1 MMTDMEK
8 DIEERIKEWYQ
19 SIDDPFFQHKP
30 WQHLFD
36 EEKQMVAEMYWE
48 DQLIK
53 AEDEANEE
61 VDVTIYDGDMAAEM
75 HKLIDDIHAAVE
87 ISSTNQIREN
97 L

>member
-1 MMTDMEK
+1 
-8 DIEERIKEWYQ
+8 
-19 SIDDPFFQHKP
+19 
-30 WQHLFD
+30 
-36 EEKQMVAEMYWE
+36 MYWE